1 MLPSKYP
8 QPALG
13 QAIHQLRIKRGTTQ
27 VSLAREAGLAAP
39 SLSFIEHGKA
49 NPAWQTVRNLAAAL
63 GVSVVDVAKL
73 ATKIEEEM

>member
-13 QAIHQLRIKRGTTQ
+13 LAIHQLRIKRGLTQ

-49 NPAWQTVRNLAAAL
+49 NPTWHTVRSLAAVL
-63 GVSVVDVAKL
+63 DVSVVDVAKL
-73 ATKIEEEM
+73 ATKLEGEK